1 MPHFARIFAIGAIGV
16 AALAVA
22 APTQL
27 ARPTAAVAAPVA
39 QDAAHGQALY
49 ELYGC
54 YQCHGY
60 EGQGAAAT
68 GPRIA
73 PNPIAFN
80 RFEQQVYEPRDL
92 MPRYPR
98 EYVSEQDLAD
108 IYAYLQSV
116 PAPPDP
122 AQIPLLN
129 Q

>member
-1 MPHFARIFAIGAIGV
+1 MSHFARV
-16 AALAVA
+16 AAGGVLVLAAVA
-22 APTQL
+22 FGAPTPPGSP
-27 ARPTAAVAAPVA
+27 RAAAAAPVA
-39 QDAAHGQALY
+39 QDAAHGQ
-49 ELYGC
+49 ELYTTNGC

-60 EGQGAAAT
+60 EGQGASST

-80 RFEQQVYEPRDL
+80 RFMDQVYDPRDL

-98 EYVSEQDLAD
+98 EYLSQQDLAD
-108 IYAYLQSV
+108 IYAYLQSI

>member
-1 MPHFARIFAIGAIGV
+1 MPHFARVFAISATGL
-16 AALAVA
+16 AALAAA

-27 ARPTAAVAAPVA
+27 ARPPAAVAAPVA
-39 QDAAHGQALY
+39 QDAAHGQELY
-49 ELYGC
+49 STYGC
-54 YQCHGY
+54 YQCHGF
-60 EGQGAAAT
+60 EGQGASST

-73 PNPIAFN
+73 PNPIAFG

-98 EYVSEQDLAD
+98 EFVSEGDLAD
-108 IYAYLQSV
+108 IYAYLQTI
-116 PAPPDP
+116 PAPPAP

>member
-1 MPHFARIFAIGAIGV
+1 MPHFVRIFAISTIGL
-16 AALAVA
+16 AALTAAVPA
-22 APTQL
+22 QL
-27 ARPTAAVAAPVA
+27 ARPQAAVAAPVA

-49 ELYGC
+49 EQYG
-54 YQCHGY
+54 GY
-60 EGQGAAAT
+60 EGQGASST

-108 IYAYLQSV
+108 IYAYLQSI

>member
-1 MPHFARIFAIGAIGV
+1 MPHFARVFAIGAIGL

-27 ARPTAAVAAPVA
+27 ARPGAAVAAPVA
-39 QDAAHGQALY
+39 QDAAHGQELY
-49 ELYGC
+49 TTYGC
-54 YQCHGY
+54 YQCHGFA
-60 EGQGAAAT
+60 GQGAGAT

-73 PNPIAFN
+73 PNPMAYD

-98 EYVSEQDLAD
+98 EFVSEADVAD
-108 IYAYLQSV
+108 IYAFLQTIP
-116 PAPPDP
+116 PAPDP
-122 AQIPLLN
+122 ASIPLLN

>member
-1 MPHFARIFAIGAIGV
+1 MPHFARVFAIGVIGL

-22 APTQL
+22 APAPL
-27 ARPTAAVAAPVA
+27 ARPGAAVAAPVA

-49 ELYGC
+49 TAYGC
-54 YQCHGY
+54 YQCHGFA
-60 EGQGAAAT
+60 GQGAAGT

-73 PNPIAFN
+73 PNAIAYN
-80 RFEQQVYEPRDL
+80 RFEQQIYEPRDL

-98 EYVSEQDLAD
+98 EYVSEQDVAD
-108 IYAYLQSV
+108 IYAYLQTIP
-116 PAPPDP
+116 PAPDP